1 MVTSIV
7 ILSTLLLLASVLLVL
22 IARENID
29 YRKRQMNS
37 NLEYKT
43 RLGSDFN
50 IFDDEY

>member
-22 IARENID
+22 IVRENID
-29 YRKRQMNS
+29 YRKRKADS
-37 NLEYKT
+37 NLGYKT

-50 IFDDEY
+50 IYDDEY